1 MEWGFIHTR
10 IIPRWCIWLDNK
22 KTQKTPPYQAPESR
36 PRTQNIVLPVWVSLY
51 KGKMISQPSQFHN
64 GNHFITKNGVL
75 LVGCS
80 NSPYYSDVI
89 MGVSNHQP
97 HHCLL
102 KRLFRRRWK
111 KISKLR
117 VTGLCEGN
125 SLVAGEVPAQRAS
138 NAQMLPFDD
147 VIMFHQ

>member
-1 MEWGFIHTR
+1 MHTR

-36 PRTQNIVLPVWVSLY
+36 PCTQNIVLLVWVSLY
-51 KGKMISQPSQFHN
+51 KGKMISQPSKFHN

-89 MGVSNHQP
+89 MGAMASQITSLTIVYSNVYSGADE
-97 HHCLL
+97 
-102 KRLFRRRWK
+102 K
-111 KISKLR
+111 KYQSSASPAFVRGIHWWPVKSPPKGP
-117 VTGLCEGN
+117 VTHK
-125 SLVAGEVPAQRAS
+125 
-138 NAQMLPFDD
+138 MFPFDD